1 MRFCSSTN
9 SGPTVTYDASMKIGH
24 IYSASSFTE
33 SDVWFFQS
41 PFLSPNPNTK
51 HTNVFLLQ
59 YLRQLCSRNW
69 LKNGMDHAQTGNLL
83 ENLGQ

>member
-9 SGPTVTYDASMKIGH
+9 SGPTVTYDASMRIGH

-41 PFLSPNPNTK
+41 AFLSPNPNTK
-51 HTNVFLLQ
+51 HTNVFLLTMEFSTLLFQ
-59 YLRQLCSRNW
+59 GKKFNLQG
-69 LKNGMDHAQTGNLL
+69 GMHP
-83 ENLGQ
+83 